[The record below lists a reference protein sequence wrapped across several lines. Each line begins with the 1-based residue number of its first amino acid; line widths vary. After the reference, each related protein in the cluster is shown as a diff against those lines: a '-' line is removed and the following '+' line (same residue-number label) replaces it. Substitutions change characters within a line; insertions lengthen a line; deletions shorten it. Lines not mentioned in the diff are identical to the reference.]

1 MPQLATLTRQPNQ
14 SVRFDSLDLNL
25 LRVFEA
31 LMEERSATRAGSRLG
46 LTQSAISHALNRLRY
61 VLRDEL
67 FVRGPEGMQPTE
79 RAAEIAPRLRQGL
92 LQLQIALSPSEF
104 VPQQTDRRFTIACTE
119 YAGAVIIPSLIAR
132 LRREAPHAS
141 LSILPSNQGVAETLR
156 CGRADLAS
164 GRFRRFPDWFER
176 ETLLQEN
183 RIWCLGADN
192 PAATGELTLERLAQ
206 LPHLV
211 IAATGEDERAI
222 EGYVVDHGLERLV
235 TRNDAGVL
243 QGALA
248 ARGLRREIAVT
259 TPHFLAALAA
269 VSHSDIAALLPRR
282 LANSFA
288 GLYRLALFDP
298 PYQSPPFE
306 VMSLWHRE
314 NGDQPA
320 IAWLRQLLREVAAEL

>member
-1 MPQLATLTRQPNQ
+1 LPQLPPKIESGRRMPQLATVTRHSNR

-31 LMEERSATRAGSRLG
+31 LIEERSATRAGTRLG

-61 VLRDEL
+61 VLKDEL

-92 LQLQIALSPSEF
+92 LQLQLALAPSEF

-119 YAGAVIIPSLIAR
+119 YAGAVIIPAFVAR
-132 LRREAPHAS
+132 LREKAPHAS

-156 CGRADLAS
+156 CGHADLAIGS
-164 GRFRRFPDWFER
+164 FRRFPDWFECEPLLLEKRVWVLSAANPTAR
-176 ETLLQEN
+176 E
-183 RIWCLGADN
+183 
-192 PAATGELTLERLAQ
+192 ELTLERLAE

-211 IAATGEDERAI
+211 VAATGEDERAI
-222 EGYVVDHGLERLV
+222 EGYVVDHGVERLV
-235 TRNDAGVL
+235 TRSDAGVL

-248 ARGLRREIAVT
+248 A
-259 TPHFLAALAA
+259 
-269 VSHSDIAALLPRR
+269 VSQSDIAALLPQR
-282 LANSFA
+282 LATAFM
-288 GLYRLALFDP
+288 GRYGLALFEP
-298 PYQSPPFE
+298 PYASPPFE
-306 VMSLWHRE
+306 VMSMWHRE

-320 IAWLRQLLREVAAEL
+320 IVWLRALLREVAAEL